1 MALTPPGAITHTHMD
16 HYGRE
21 QYFAHLFGEKI
32 WLLWPPSAK
41 NLEIFGKY
49 HMQSTP
55 EDLTS

>member
-1 MALTPPGAITHTHMD
+1 MD